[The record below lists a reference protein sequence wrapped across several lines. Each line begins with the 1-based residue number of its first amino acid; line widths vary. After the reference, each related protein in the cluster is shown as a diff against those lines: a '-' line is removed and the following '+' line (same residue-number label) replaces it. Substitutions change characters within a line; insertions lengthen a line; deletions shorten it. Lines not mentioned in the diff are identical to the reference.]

1 MSIIFYQN
9 FILLSTSRVNSS
21 DIGRHVRIPG
31 HHVSSRADPVPGAAA
46 RGLDT
51 SGPVTSLWGSQTVES
66 PLHPGMIT
74 QCDPTVIEVVV

>member
-9 FILLSTSRVNSS
+9 FIPSALAE
-21 DIGRHVRIPG
+21 RIPLISDVKSG
-31 HHVSSRADPVPGAAA
+31 FQVTTCYHERTQSLVLCA

-66 PLHPGMIT
+66 PLRTVLIT
-74 QCDPTVIEVVV
+74 QCDPTVRP